1 VIHLGGQPVRGFA
14 LGDEARVDRL
24 HAALTETLG
33 TLKVFAESLTPRER
47 TILALGLA
55 ASHLEES
62 IVHGDWKRAEAHA
75 DNLVKLLDQLGM
87 RA

>member
-1 VIHLGGQPVRGFA
+1 MIYLGGQPARGFDGERA
-14 LGDEARVDRL
+14 DQLRRC
-24 HAALTETLG
+24 LTETLG
-33 TLKVFAESLTPRER
+33 TLKVFAESLTPRET

-75 DNLVKLLDQLGM
+75 DNLAKLLDQL
-87 RA
+87 R

>member
-1 VIHLGGQPVRGFA
+1 MIYLGGQPARGFDDGERA
-14 LGDEARVDRL
+14 DLRRC
-24 HAALTETLG
+24 LTETLG
-33 TLKVFAESLTPRER
+33 TLKAFAEALTPRET

-75 DNLVKLLDQLGM
+75 DNLVKLLGQLGVG
-87 RA
+87 AKV